1 MVSHAGMGIED
12 DRRTVGEFVRPWDTR
27 RLGHGLSPRMDNSAF
42 VLPQGAR
49 NRGNPMS
56 NNPKAKLKTLYVMR
70 ILQDETD
77 AEHGLSLR
85 QIIERLNDYGIQAE
99 RKGLYR
105 DIEAL
110 REFGFHIQTYQR
122 NPVQYAIASRD
133 FTLSELMLLVDAV
146 ESCKFLTKRQSRAL
160 TTNLKLLASDHE
172 RALLDRRIHVPGRI
186 TSKRDSVFQD
196 IDTLHDAMRLQKK
209 VEFKYY
215 KYALD
220 GTRYATHDGKK
231 HVVTPVGIAFS
242 DGYYYLTAWNDD
254 HENMTEFRIDRMEN
268 VRVSDERATK
278 NDEITH
284 HTFEG
289 DGHELFGRFGGDPVT
304 ATLLVNADKVE
315 IIMDR
320 FGDSAEMYKADDETA
335 KAVVKVHKSEQFF
348 GWLAGLGGTVRLHAP
363 KSLKKE
369 YNDYL
374 KSLIEE

>member
-1 MVSHAGMGIED
+1 MGSHTGVGIED
-12 DRRTVGEFVRPWDTR
+12 DCRTVGEFVRPWDTR
-27 RLGHGLSPRMDNSAF
+27 RLGHGLSPRMDNGAF

-110 REFGFHIQTYQR
+110 REFGFDIQTYQR

-160 TTNLKLLASDHE
+160 
-172 RALLDRRIHVPGRI
+172 HVPGRI

-215 KYALD
+215 KYGLD
-220 GTRYATHDGKK
+220 GMRYATHDGKK

-254 HENMTEFRIDRMEN
+254 HENMTEFRIDRMES
-268 VRVSDERATK
+268 VGVSDERATR

-369 YNDYL
+369 YREYL
-374 KSLIEE
+374 LGLAGDLED